1 MEIFE
6 VAMREDTENLIEKVR
21 GIYGFKVTNGP
32 GGAEGYWVINAKQG
46 KGKITYNGTEKPDVT
61 FIISDKDVTELIKG
75 DINPQKA
82 FFQGKVKVQGNMGL
96 AMKLIDLQKTAA
108 HRIEEL
114 KIKHKL

>member
-1 MEIFE
+1 MVFSH
-6 VAMREDTENLIEKVR
+6 RERN
-21 GIYGFKVTNGP
+21 IYFQ
-32 GGAEGYWVINAKQG
+32 GYWVINAKEG
-46 KGKITYNGTEKPDVT
+46 KGKITYNGSEKPDVT

-82 FFQGKVKVQGNMGL
+82 FFQGKVKVSGNMGL
-96 AMKLIDLQKTAA
+96 AMKLVDLQRTAQ